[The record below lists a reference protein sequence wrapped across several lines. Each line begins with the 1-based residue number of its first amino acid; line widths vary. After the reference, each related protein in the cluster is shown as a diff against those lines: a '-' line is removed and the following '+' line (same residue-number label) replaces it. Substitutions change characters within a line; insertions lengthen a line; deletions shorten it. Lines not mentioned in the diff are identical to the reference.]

1 MFIPVLFG
9 LAAHRLR
16 IEKWHM
22 DKTHP
27 PQAFV
32 RPAKGTVMVF
42 GFDPQDK
49 VLAQV
54 IAPDT
59 SVLHRDGA
67 QITAE
72 GMAQNNVIC
81 AVMSL
86 FPLRPVGQNDA
97 ISVIEALV
105 AAGYR
110 GEVLVLAPPLLRP
123 KMVENEL
130 RGLAKGMQ
138 TRLLAGVLPP
148 LSDI

>member
-1 MFIPVLFG
+1 M
-9 LAAHRLR
+9 H
-16 IEKWHM
+16 KN
-22 DKTHP
+22 HP
-27 PQAFV
+27 PQTFV
-32 RPAKGTVMVF
+32 RPAKGTTMVF
-42 GFDPQDK
+42 GFDPHDA
-49 VLAQV
+49 VLAKV

-59 SVLHRDGA
+59 ALLHRDGA

-72 GMAQNNVIC
+72 GLAQNNVVC

-97 ISVIEALV
+97 ISVIEALS

-123 KMVENEL
+123 KMVETEL
-130 RGLAKGMQ
+130 RSLAKGMT
-138 TRLLAGVLPP
+138 TRLLSGVLPP

>member
-1 MFIPVLFG
+1 
-9 LAAHRLR
+9 
-16 IEKWHM
+16 M
-22 DKTHP
+22 DKIHP
-27 PQAFV
+27 PQVFV

-54 IAPDT
+54 IAADT

-72 GMAQNNVIC
+72 ALAQNNVIC
-81 AVMSL
+81 AVVSL

-97 ISVIEALV
+97 ISVIEALA
-105 AAGYR
+105 AAGYG

-138 TRLLAGVLPP
+138 TRLLAGILPP